1 MTFFQENSLI
11 FEAFLCLFKTDMGVS
26 FRLLHLYSA
35 ACMLCTAR
43 FLLAMVWQLLQNK
56 SRTPI
61 GQEGLCFYIE
71 KQSEPPFLSRRALCS
86 ECRVNA
92 GLGQYK
98 ACQQNKSLA
107 SGQGWLFKKSR
118 TKQIFH
124 RESWNGCMFNNTLE
138 KMQFFQ
144 KLFENV
150 WKGKKT
156 YKREL
161 SVPAFTVA
169 RVVLPSSAHL
179 TVTSPLRPLAPC
191 SQWQQWGFTPWA
203 LWAPLSSDLLAFLAM
218 HLPCPIPLTACR
230 AHTLPHPRAS
240 QNLHPASHNH
250 PWLLDFLHPSNP
262 FTKFHLA
269 SASQL
274 SLYSLGFSYLSVQL
288 YWDVTDI

>member
-56 SRTPI
+56 SRMPI

-71 KQSEPPFLSRRALCS
+71 KQSEPSFLSRRALRS

-124 RESWNGCMFNNTLE
+124 CESWNGCMFNNTLK

-150 WKGKKT
+150 WKGKKNLQERT
-156 YKREL
+156 FSSCVHGCQSCPSLL
-161 SVPAFTVA
+161 SPSHCHVSTETA
-169 RVVLPSSAHL
+169 RPMFPVTAVGLHPMSPLGPPLIWPFSVFGDASSVSHTSDCLPGAHAPTSQRLSKPSS
-179 TVTSPLRPLAPC
+179 S
-191 SQWQQWGFTPWA
+191 
-203 LWAPLSSDLLAFLAM
+203 
-218 HLPCPIPLTACR
+218 
-230 AHTLPHPRAS
+230 
-240 QNLHPASHNH
+240 
-250 PWLLDFLHPSNP
+250 
-262 FTKFHLA
+262 
-269 SASQL
+269 
-274 SLYSLGFSYLSVQL
+274 
-288 YWDVTDI
+288 